1 MQSMNKIVIVVTSG
15 FVSQVFSNSLTE
27 VTIVDE
33 DNMKVGED
41 YIETYEVTALLEEQI
56 EEYLDSLK
64 TIKA

>member
-1 MQSMNKIVIVVTSG
+1 MNKIVIVVKAG

-33 DNMKVGED
+33 DNMRIGED